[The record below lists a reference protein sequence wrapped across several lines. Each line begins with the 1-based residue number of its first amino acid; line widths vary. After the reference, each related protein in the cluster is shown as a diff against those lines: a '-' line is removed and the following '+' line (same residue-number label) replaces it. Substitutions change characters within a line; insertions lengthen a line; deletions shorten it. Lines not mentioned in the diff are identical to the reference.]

1 VGHARAPRREEHPL
15 VVRRRVL
22 RVEHGANDVS
32 VEMLAFDQVDA
43 AAGRLEPST
52 YREHFDISLTKRA
65 LAVAAGAVEI
75 SWRQLG
81 EKIRARRAQPAQ
93 EGRRC

>member
-1 VGHARAPRREEHPL
+1 MAVYVDHMKALYGRMVMCHMIADTRAELLEMANRIGVQRRWL
-15 VVRRRVL
+15 Q
-22 RVEHGANDVS
+22 A
-32 VEMLAFDQVDA
+32 
-43 AAGRLEPST
+43 PST